1 MKFEQVADFEIK
13 QQDKTQVRIN
23 NDAPQAASIDLLGEE
38 GEIDQEVLE
47 EMYGDEALK
56 LENTF
61 TVEQFRDGEVI
72 HSETVSNMVTN
83 AAINDILDTYFG
95 ATAKKAG
102 FFLGLIDA
110 TGFTAVALADT
121 MAAHAGWTEF
131 VTYTEAVRQGWTA
144 AAAATQAITGVAV
157 SEFTIGTVAA
167 QSIQGLFV
175 TDSNAKSGVVGF
187 LWSTALFSSPA
198 PVVTGDVFRVTYT
211 LRLGN

>member
-1 MKFEQVADFEIK
+1 MNFEQKADFEIVTR
-13 QQDKTQVRIN
+13 DKIQVRIN
-23 NDAPQAASIDLLGEE
+23 NEAPAPASIDLLGED
-38 GEIDQEVLE
+38 GVVDQEVLE
-47 EMYGDEALK
+47 ELFGEAATK

-72 HSETVSNMVTN
+72 HTETISNMVTN
-83 AAINDILDTYFG
+83 AAIDDILNTYFG

-110 TGFTAVALADT
+110 TGYTAVALADT
-121 MAAHAGWTEF
+121 MASHAGWAEF
-131 VTYTEAVRQGWTA
+131 ATYDEAVRQSWTA
-144 AAAATQAITGVAV
+144 ASASGQAITGTAV
-157 SEFTIGTVAA
+157 SEFTIGTVAS

-175 TDSNAKSGVVGF
+175 TDTSTKSGTTGF
-187 LWSTALFSSPA
+187 LWSTALFSSAA